1 VRGRL
6 GQLIRYGGTAAVV
19 DLAGFAMLEL
29 TELTVAHSAALS
41 FLMATV
47 FNYGLTARFVFRSP
61 ANIRGYG
68 RFLAAAAAG
77 FGINVGITVLAI
89 WYFDMHPVT
98 AKTLGIGLALFRQLS
113 AQPVVRL
120 SPEGCGRIRGTPAAL
135 TGRGNSSFRCRRHL
149 TPDRRQMPRA
159 RRHSC

>member
-1 VRGRL
+1 M
-6 GQLIRYGGTAAVV
+6 V
-19 DLAGFAMLEL
+19 DLAGFAMLER

-47 FNYGLTARFVFRSP
+47 VNYGLTARFVFRSP

-98 AKTLGIGLALFRQLS
+98 AKTLGIGLAFFANFLLNLLFVFRPKDADGS
-113 AQPVVRL
+113 GERRL
-120 SPEGCGRIRGTPAAL
+120 P
-135 TGRGNSSFRCRRHL
+135 
-149 TPDRRQMPRA
+149 
-159 RRHSC
+159 

>member
-1 VRGRL
+1 MRGRL
-6 GQLIRYGGTAAVV
+6 GQLIRYGGTAGTAAVV
-19 DLAGFAMLEL
+19 DLAGFAMLER

-47 FNYGLTARFVFRSP
+47 VNYGLTARFVFRSP

-98 AKTLGIGLALFRQLS
+98 AKTLGIGLAFFANFLLNLLF
-113 AQPVVRL
+113 V
-120 SPEGCGRIRGTPAAL
+120 
-135 TGRGNSSFRCRRHL
+135 FRPKVADESVERRVH
-149 TPDRRQMPRA
+149 
-159 RRHSC
+159 